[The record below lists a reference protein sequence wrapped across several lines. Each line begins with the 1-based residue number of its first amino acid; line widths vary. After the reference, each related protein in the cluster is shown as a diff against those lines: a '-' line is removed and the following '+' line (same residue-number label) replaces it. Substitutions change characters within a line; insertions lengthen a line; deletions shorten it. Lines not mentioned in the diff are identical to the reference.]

1 MFLLGSDN
9 MVELVSAEATLEEL
23 VKEKVVPKKP
33 AKPATPPSAAAN
45 ATNDTDATASAT
57 DATTTASSS
66 DAAPA
71 TDAAAAEDK
80 EKAAPLSTDPP
91 ATEAPTE
98 APAAPVEEFKM
109 VKKVRTFPLKIT
121 SEVPDL
127 KPVTAAHLAAART
140 M

>member
-45 ATNDTDATASAT
+45 ATNDTDATANAT

-71 TDAAAAEDK
+71 TDAAEDK
-80 EKAAPLSTDPP
+80 EKSAPLSTDPP